1 MSNYKT
7 HIEGDKAVITLGRNV
22 IGGADALSFS
32 SQISDIVAAGARRLV
47 VDLSAVEL
55 INSSGLGMLAQGL
68 TLLRKSGGTFVLA
81 AVPERARKQLD
92 ITRLSSVLAS
102 FPTVEEALAGE

>member
-7 HIEGDKAVITLGRNV
+7 RIEGDKAVIILGRNV

-32 SQISDIVAAGARRLV
+32 SQVSDIVATGVRHLV

-68 TLLRKSGGTFVLA
+68 TLLRKSGGALVLA

-92 ITRLSSVLAS
+92 ITRLSSVLMA